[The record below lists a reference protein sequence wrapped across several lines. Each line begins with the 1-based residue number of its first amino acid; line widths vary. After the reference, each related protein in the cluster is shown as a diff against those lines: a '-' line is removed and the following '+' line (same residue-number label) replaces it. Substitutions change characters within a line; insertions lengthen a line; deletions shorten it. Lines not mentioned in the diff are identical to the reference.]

1 MQNNRILIILFLFIA
16 LLMLLYLLFGRQEY
30 KFNSGKVN
38 MIEFFDKRI
47 KNVIFDLGANIGD
60 SALLFA
66 DPEFKCD
73 NCHELKGICTKDN
86 KNWIM
91 HSFEANPRYND
102 ILDNV
107 TKTVKKYGHTHYLYK
122 QSAAWTKNENLTF
135 YIDVGWGTS
144 TLVPLGWGTSAHKE
158 FAHSQTKLVVKG
170 YDISE
175 LIDQYSKDD
184 YIVVKVDIEGTEF
197 PLFEHFLREGTINK
211 IDYIAMEF
219 HDIYKNQTFA
229 DKIKFYK
236 TYLETVN
243 KPYSQWF
250 MGHGPFLSKNIF

>member
-30 KFNSGKVN
+30 KFNSGKSNV
-38 MIEFFDKRI
+38 IDFFDKRI

-60 SALLFA
+60 SALFFA

-122 QSAAWTKNENLTF
+122 QSAAWT
-135 YIDVGWGTS
+135 
-144 TLVPLGWGTSAHKE
+144 
-158 FAHSQTKLVVKG
+158 
-170 YDISE
+170 
-175 LIDQYSKDD
+175 
-184 YIVVKVDIEGTEF
+184 
-197 PLFEHFLREGTINK
+197 
-211 IDYIAMEF
+211 
-219 HDIYKNQTFA
+219 
-229 DKIKFYK
+229 
-236 TYLETVN
+236 
-243 KPYSQWF
+243 
-250 MGHGPFLSKNIF
+250 

>member
-30 KFNSGKVN
+30 KFNSGKSN
-38 MIEFFDKRI
+38 MIDFFDKRI

-66 DPEFKCD
+66 DPEFKCN

-135 YIDVGWGTS
+135 YIDDR
-144 TLVPLGWGTSAHKE
+144 PLGWGTSAHRKP
-158 FAHSQTKLVVKG
+158 AKSQTKIVVKA

-175 LIDQYSKDD
+175 IIDHYSIDD

-197 PLFEHFLREGTINK
+197 QLFEHFLRQGTINK
-211 IDYIAMEF
+211 IDYIAIEF

-250 MGHGPFLSKNIF
+250 MGHRPFLPKEVFKF

>member
-60 SALLFA
+60 SALFFA
-66 DPEFKCD
+66 DPNFQCE

-86 KNWIM
+86 KKWIM

-107 TKTVKKYGHTHYLYK
+107 TKTVKKNGHTHFLYK
-122 QSAAWTKNENLTF
+122 QSAAWTKNENITF
-135 YIDVGWGTS
+135 YIDVG
-144 TLVPLGWGTSAHKE
+144 PLGWGTSAHKE

-211 IDYIAMEF
+211 IRKQSFDIAS
-219 HDIYKNQTFA
+219 NVPLA
-229 DKIKFYK
+229 LLCKF
-236 TYLETVN
+236 LV
-243 KPYSQWF
+243 
-250 MGHGPFLSKNIF
+250 